1 MKNPILEKRKLVQ
14 DRIEKSFDSGINV
27 PEEVEIEKAHQDGE
41 IHPNG
46 KWVWVSS
53 AAGGKGDWRTRGG
66 RTHNAHSENEKKF
79 KQNFKNAKDGIL
91 QKIIDGK
98 IQAGAHEKKWAQDI
112 LDERKK
118 GSAGEKAAKKIIDL
132 IKISSSK
139 YSDISKVVAF
149 KTDKGNWAI
158 DYDGANTGLI
168 IGKDHLSE
176 AELNAAGVKIEGAN
190 ANKKTDSKDD
200 VKAVQNIPM
209 PDLNGGSKS
218 ITLGD
223 GRTVTVQI
231 KNLNKENGYVIGK
244 ISGGGS
250 NQFKF
255 GGASGK
261 SVDDAFDLVKKDLI
275 KNIGGSTKKAD
286 PKQDKVAQAAGFKD
300 YEEMKGWQDYTT
312 AKNLLKK
319 PSMKLKS
326 KEADRKELEKQVADY
341 EKDHVDVIAARG
353 GKKSGPKTSN
363 PTDNG
368 NTEDNA
374 TGKVDKVKKWEEEF
388 SKDALRYLNEDVK
401 YGTIKDRYGE
411 EAEKVAK
418 RILAKR
424 KKERKDFIDSAP
436 KDFTEEQVKTYL
448 SKYNLQ
454 SEPSAVVKNTWNT
467 LMGRIGNTSAT
478 ISVGK
483 GKFKEF
489 STYNAPDWRP
499 IGDYHYS
506 TRGWDG
512 KYIDING
519 TIQSWDDV
527 KNALSD
533 TENMTIH
540 IYKHPKQ

>member
-1 MKNPILEKRKLVQ
+1 MENPILANKRRVAERL
-14 DRIEKSFDSGINV
+14 EKSFGDGINV
-27 PEEVEIEKAHQDGE
+27 PEEVEMEKAHQDGE

-98 IQAGAHEKKWAQDI
+98 IQAGAHERKWAQDI

-118 GSAGEKAAKKIIDL
+118 GTAGEKAAKKIIDL
-132 IKISSSK
+132 MKISNSK

-176 AELNAAGVKIEGAN
+176 AELKAAGVKIEGAN

-286 PKQDKVAQAAGFKD
+286 PKQDKVAQA
-300 YEEMKGWQDYTT
+300 Q
-312 AKNLLKK
+312 
-319 PSMKLKS
+319 
-326 KEADRKELEKQVADY
+326 
-341 EKDHVDVIAARG
+341 
-353 GKKSGPKTSN
+353 
-363 PTDNG
+363 
-368 NTEDNA
+368 
-374 TGKVDKVKKWEEEF
+374 
-388 SKDALRYLNEDVK
+388 
-401 YGTIKDRYGE
+401 
-411 EAEKVAK
+411 
-418 RILAKR
+418 
-424 KKERKDFIDSAP
+424 
-436 KDFTEEQVKTYL
+436 
-448 SKYNLQ
+448 
-454 SEPSAVVKNTWNT
+454 
-467 LMGRIGNTSAT
+467 
-478 ISVGK
+478 
-483 GKFKEF
+483 
-489 STYNAPDWRP
+489 
-499 IGDYHYS
+499 
-506 TRGWDG
+506 
-512 KYIDING
+512 
-519 TIQSWDDV
+519 
-527 KNALSD
+527 
-533 TENMTIH
+533 
-540 IYKHPKQ
+540 